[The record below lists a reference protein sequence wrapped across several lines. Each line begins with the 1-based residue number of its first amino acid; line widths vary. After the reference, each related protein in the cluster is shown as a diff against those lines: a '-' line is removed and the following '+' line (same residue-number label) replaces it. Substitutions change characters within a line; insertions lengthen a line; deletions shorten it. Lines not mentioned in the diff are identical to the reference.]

1 MFFCFSFF
9 CFFVF
14 LNSFLFRTFHS
25 LLVFFCF
32 QIFLYS
38 NQIKIQKTRQISSYA
53 LLFKNFKSFKYFR
66 RLGDPVKTGV
76 KVVERKGF
84 ISERKVFISEKKVF
98 ISEKKGF
105 ISEKKVSLESSSF
118 STFLLYL

>member
-9 CFFVF
+9 CFFCF
-14 LNSFLFRTFHS
+14 SQQFSFSDFSFPFG
-25 LLVFFCF
+25 FFCF
-32 QIFLYS
+32 QFFLHS